1 MGDPFAIDDHKLM
14 YHPERVAAWR
24 AAGDDWERVRRIY
37 PIYVEVAPVGACNHR
52 CTFCSVDYI
61 GYVKRRLP
69 EDVLGERLAEMARLG
84 VRSVMF
90 AGEGEPLLHP
100 KIGTLAARAGA
111 AGLDVAF
118 TTNGVALTRRF
129 LDEALAATTW
139 IKVSLNAGT
148 RDTYA
153 RVHRTDARDFDRVLD
168 NLRRAVRLREESGAA
183 CTLGAQCLLLPENA
197 EEIANLARL
206 CRDDLGI
213 DYLVVKPYTHNPNGL
228 TNRYRDLDYR
238 RYADL
243 GSRLRP
249 LSTDRFHVIFREK
262 TLRHY
267 LEEPSARYPVCG
279 ATPFFAAS
287 VMADG
292 SVYSCQAHLLNPRFR
307 LGNLLEDSFQA
318 IWEGEARRANWL
330 YVQKEL
336 DLRTCRRN
344 CRMDKVNRYLD
355 RLRRDP
361 VPHVNFI

>member
-1 MGDPFAIDDHKLM
+1 MGDPFAIDGHKLI
-14 YHPERVAAWR
+14 YHPERVAQWR

-37 PIYVEVAPVGACNHR
+37 PLYVEVAPVGACNHR

-69 EDVLGERLAEMARLG
+69 EDILGERLEEMARLG

-100 KIGTLAARAGA
+100 RIGRIAARARA

-118 TTNGVALTRRF
+118 TTNGVALTERF
-129 LDEALAATTW
+129 CREGLAATTW

-153 RVHRTDARDFDRVLD
+153 QVHRTDARDFDRVIE
-168 NLRRAVRLREESGAA
+168 NLRRAVRIREELGAP

-197 EEIANLARL
+197 DEIADLARL

-213 DYLVVKPYTHNPNGL
+213 DYLVVKPYTHNPAGL
-228 TNRYRDLDYR
+228 TRRYRDLDYR
-238 RYADL
+238 AYADL

-249 LSTDRFHVIFREK
+249 LSSERFHVIFRER

-267 LEEPSARYPVCG
+267 LEAPEARYPACG

-287 VMADG
+287 IMADG
-292 SVYSCQAHLLNPRFR
+292 AVYSCQAHLLNPRFH
-307 LGNLLEDSFQA
+307 LGNILESSFQEV
-318 IWEGEARRANWL
+318 WEGEGRRANWL
-330 YVQKEL
+330 YVRHEL